1 MGEFRET
8 GKFDTKAVEKLN
20 LKLIMGYLLVINLI
34 GAGVTLRD
42 KIAAQNGAWRIPEK
56 TLFFWCVLG
65 GCPGVYLMM
74 RLIHHKTLHRRF
86 MWGIPLI
93 FFVQCA
99 AVILIRRAA
108 G

>member
-1 MGEFRET
+1 M
-8 GKFDTKAVEKLN
+8 EKLS
-20 LKLIMGYLLVINLI
+20 LKLIVSYLVVINLI

-56 TLFFWCVLG
+56 TLFLWCVLG

-74 RLIHHKTLHRRF
+74 RLIRHKTLHRRF

-93 FFVQCA
+93 FLAQCA
-99 AVILIRRAA
+99 AVILIHRAA

>member
-1 MGEFRET
+1 MGIFRET
-8 GKFDTKAVEKLN
+8 GKFDTKVVEILSVKL
-20 LKLIMGYLLVINLI
+20 LVGYLLIVNLI
-34 GAGVTLRD
+34 GAGVTLWD
-42 KIAAQNGAWRIPEK
+42 KIAAQNGSWRVPEK
-56 TLFFWCVLG
+56 TLFLWCILG

-93 FFVQCA
+93 LLAQCA
-99 AVILIRRAA
+99 AVMLIRRVL